1 MDKNVRNY
9 ICIFLARKF
18 KSILLIFSL
27 STCRTF
33 VTGGLE
39 KVRKGVKVMV
49 CKIRKKVTSTARL
62 PPQCLK
68 NLKKSHFFNIHQSHA
83 FQKNIWIFCAQNKHL
98 KSRDVISNETFL
110 VILKHCA
117 TPKKE
122 VCGST
127 APTFLSSYDTMIQFR
142 IQCENTFFPCLD
154 TFTCSVFLFILSETQ
169 IVLLVDTFLV
179 ASFYAYAS
187 NYFNRCL
194 KPNLNND
201 M

>member
-83 FQKNIWIFCAQNKHL
+83 FQKNIWIFCAQIKRCHFKWDIFGDFQTLCNSK
-98 KSRDVISNETFL
+98 KRSMRQYGAYFSEFL
-110 VILKHCA
+110 RH
-117 TPKKE
+117 
-122 VCGST
+122 
-127 APTFLSSYDTMIQFR
+127 
-142 IQCENTFFPCLD
+142 
-154 TFTCSVFLFILSETQ
+154 
-169 IVLLVDTFLV
+169 
-179 ASFYAYAS
+179 
-187 NYFNRCL
+187 
-194 KPNLNND
+194 ND
-201 M
+201 PI